1 MQQHYSTSTSRS
13 YKSSSMPPDV
23 AQAFARM
30 SLFLK
35 DVSLVTG
42 HLANMMN
49 IPPQATGQEKPSGE
63 CSSTKDPSSEVDGT
77 SSGTSQSIASAS
89 TPQQPT
95 TIRIEPL
102 RTAPRPSASPWH
114 DVVNPGM
121 LTAAVDDSKTS
132 ETCPDTPVNLPKTCV
147 PTWPTDTPFLQPIEP
162 TASTT
167 SVGQPLAT
175 DFGPPEWT
183 TYEDAVYKILEMKE
197 GLVQVC
203 IRYDGLKLVNAA
215 DHLESALI
223 SGLEVLRNGKRILPK
238 SKRDGQPHIY
248 FSSSLVGHH
257 KAAIYSKEMVWI
269 VTRASVETALEAA
282 LEIKTRI
289 EALDS
294 DDD

>member
-1 MQQHYSTSTSRS
+1 MEAGTSISMMEVVLKISMMETGSTITMREPGGTLVKFRHFSVHDP
-13 YKSSSMPPDV
+13 SSMPPDV
-23 AQAFARM
+23 AQAFTRM
-30 SLFLK
+30 SLFLE
-35 DVSLVTG
+35 D
-42 HLANMMN
+42 A
-49 IPPQATGQEKPSGE
+49 PGQENPSGE
-63 CSSTKDPSSEVDGT
+63 CSSTKDPSSEVDGM

-102 RTAPRPSASPWH
+102 HTAPDR
-114 DVVNPGM
+114 
-121 LTAAVDDSKTS
+121 
-132 ETCPDTPVNLPKTCV
+132 
-147 PTWPTDTPFLQPIEP
+147 PIEP

-175 DFGPPEWT
+175 DLGPPEWT

-197 GLVQVC
+197 DLVRVC

-248 FSSSLVGHH
+248 FSSSL
-257 KAAIYSKEMVWI
+257 SKN
-269 VTRASVETALEAA
+269 ALEDA
-282 LEIKTRI
+282 LEIKARI
-289 EALDS
+289 EAHDS